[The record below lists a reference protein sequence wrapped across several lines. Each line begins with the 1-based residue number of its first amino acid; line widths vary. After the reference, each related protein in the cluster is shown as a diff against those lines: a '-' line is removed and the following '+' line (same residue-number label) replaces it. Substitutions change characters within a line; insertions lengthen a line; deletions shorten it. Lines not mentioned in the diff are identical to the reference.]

1 MLTKV
6 TWVGVHNRRGDYGN
20 HLSKLYNL
28 PMLGPDFFLL
38 AMEHFTKKIPG
49 PVSLKLVSGKP
60 CHVGV
65 ERVPYISD
73 TMNAIA
79 KKGPIDL
86 FALMSAGTN
95 SRRILNKPEFSVS
108 GPVQPLA

>member
-1 MLTKV
+1 MSKVKAKSERQDILTKV

-28 PMLGPDFFLL
+28 AMLGPDFFLL

-65 ERVPYISD
+65 ELI
-73 TMNAIA
+73 
-79 KKGPIDL
+79 
-86 FALMSAGTN
+86 FQ
-95 SRRILNKPEFSVS
+95 ILHDIPK
-108 GPVQPLA
+108 